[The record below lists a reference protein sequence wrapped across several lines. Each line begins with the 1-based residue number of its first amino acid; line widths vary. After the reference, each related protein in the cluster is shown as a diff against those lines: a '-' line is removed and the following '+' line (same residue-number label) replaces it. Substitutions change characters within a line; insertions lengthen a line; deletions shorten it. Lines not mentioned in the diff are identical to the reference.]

1 MPSQR
6 NAETLEEWREKHFKR
21 QEFVDFMRTHFMAS
35 RCSTPFESRW
45 ELVELK
51 TSTRKRV
58 GDLVLRL
65 VTPHYFVHDGIQL
78 RINLQSSRC
87 DELRGGKSL
96 PLRLRP
102 ADFHATLLQAYG
114 ANAIQV
120 RS

>member
-6 NAETLEEWREKHFKR
+6 NAETLGEWREKHFKR
-21 QEFVDFMRTHFMAS
+21 QGVVHFMRTHFMAS